1 MPLLVLGHVE
11 VDLGMPKEADQR
23 LERALELLP
32 GRDDEQTAMARF
44 NLARALRKERK
55 DPARARTLALQARR
69 YFERR
74 KDARQPQLLTIDT
87 WLRQRE
93 G

>member
-1 MPLLVLGHVE
+1 MAG
-11 VDLGMPKEADQR
+11 EADAR
-23 LERALELLP
+23 LERALKLLP

-44 NLARALRKERK
+44 NLARALRREHK
-55 DPARARTLALQARR
+55 DPSRARTLALQARR

-74 KDARQPQLLTIDT
+74 KDARQPQLETIDA
-87 WLRQRE
+87 WLKQDR